1 MKTCVTG
8 ATGFLGAHVVR
19 ALVVR
24 GDDVRVT
31 YRDRRRLSRLA
42 GLDFEPVR
50 ADILDAQ
57 AMRAVMRGVEVAF
70 HAAGYVGSRPVER
83 VYRVNAVGPRIAV
96 EAAAAEGVRRIVVT
110 SSVAA
115 LGPAPADGVAD
126 ERQVYRGGLGLT
138 YADAKHE
145 GEEEALAAG
154 DRLGVEVVVVNPSY
168 VLGVPVDTNQ
178 PGESSTRTV
187 GDYLLGRL
195 PMVVAGAANFVD
207 VRDVASSYLRA
218 ADAGEPGERY
228 VLGGHNLSWV
238 EFIDR
243 LARLSRIRRPVL
255 VLPPELAGPAR
266 LADGLPGPNL
276 GEGAFLMAQNW
287 RVSSRKAR
295 RELGHTARPLSETLR
310 ATIDWYRDL
319 ISADVFDG
327 RTASPMSV
335 MAAALRLGERTGLL
349 GGLQMVERLV
359 GRRFVAGG

>member
-1 MKTCVTG
+1 V
-8 ATGFLGAHVVR
+8 AS
-19 ALVVR
+19 ALAER

-31 YRDRRRLSRLA
+31 YRDRRRLVRLG
-42 GLDFEPVR
+42 GLDCEPVR
-50 ADILDAQ
+50 ADILEPA
-57 AMRAVMRGVEVAF
+57 AMRAAMRGVEVAF
-70 HAAGYVGSRPVER
+70 HAAGYVGSRPAEQVF
-83 VYRVNAVGPRIAV
+83 RVNAVAPRIAV
-96 EAAAAEGVRRIVVT
+96 EAAAAEGVRRVVVT

-115 LGPAPADGVAD
+115 LGPAPPRGVAD

-145 GEEEALAAG
+145 GEQEALAAG
-154 DRLGVEVVVVNPSY
+154 ERHGSEVVVVSPSY
-168 VLGVPVDTNQ
+168 VLGVPVDLNQ
-178 PGESSTRTV
+178 AGETSTRTV

-195 PMVVAGAANFVD
+195 PMIVSGAANFVD
-207 VRDVASSYLRA
+207 VRDVATSHLLA

-238 EFIDR
+238 EFVDR
-243 LARLSRIRRPVL
+243 LARLSRIRRRVL
-255 VLPPELAGPAR
+255 VVPAELAGAAR

-319 ISADVFDG
+319 ISAGAFDS
-327 RTASPMSV
+327 RAASPVSV
-335 MAAALRLGERTGLL
+335 MATALRLGERAGLL
-349 GGLQMVERLV
+349 GGLQMAERLV